1 MEPNPA
7 VLHWRRLRKS
17 PVGTAGALIVALVIM
32 MAIFAPALAPHD
44 PNLQE
49 LTLRLKPPFWK
60 EGAVPGYLLG
70 TDVLGRDQLSRLI
83 YGARISVSIG
93 ATAVLLAGAIG
104 VTMGLTAGYLGGL
117 VDNLLM
123 RFTDGFIAFPGLL
136 LTILV
141 MGVVGSGVSTLVLV
155 LGLTGWVGY
164 CRVVR
169 GETLALREREFVLA
183 ARSLGQTAPRI
194 MLKHLLPNVGASV
207 VVLATL
213 NVAQTI
219 LAESGLSYLGI
230 GVPPEVPTWGR
241 MLSEGR
247 QYLAVAPW
255 LSTFPGIAI
264 SVTVLGIIFLGD
276 WLRDVL
282 DPRLRR

>member
-7 VLHWRRLRKS
+7 ALRWRRLRKS
-17 PVGTAGALIVALVIM
+17 PVGITGAVIVALVILV
-32 MAIFAPALAPHD
+32 ALFAPVLAPHD

-60 EGAVPGYLLG
+60 EGAAPGYLLG

-83 YGARISVSIG
+83 YGARISVSVG

-104 VTMGLTAGYLGGL
+104 VAMGLASGYLGGL

-194 MLKHLLPNVGASV
+194 MWKHLLPNVSASV